1 MKQAKLNFKKGLT
14 LVKIDL
20 VFPSAGL
27 NFRLQAPDLHFLRK
41 FT

>member
-1 MKQAKLNFKKGLT
+1 MNQAKLNFKKGLT

-20 VFPSAGL
+20 VLPSAGL
-27 NFRLQAPDLHFLRK
+27 NLRLQAPGLHFLRT